1 MVSFSCTIQCY
12 VLPVNNDEAMVA
24 LEAPEARFDACP
36 VEDSIFQDCGRSYRE
51 KGRICHHCSKV
62 SLRRCVGVCSG
73 STRSPGMVTGLIE
86 FCTTNLMT
94 PSQLGAI
101 MSLDGKLRQR
111 AVSQLSCLPALF
123 SFDPTSAQVA
133 AGSLI
138 EDLSRLS
145 ATTLLPMEHTTQS
158 HFASAS
164 PNTQHPS
171 AAATPI
177 TQISS
182 TTDVSSSEVQTEL
195 TPEPV
200 PQSDAS
206 APCVH
211 KAVAP
216 YSRRTS
222 SQHRSPSTRAAYTPL
237 PVMQFCPRKA
247 TASRTGPGR

>member
-1 MVSFSCTIQCY
+1 
-12 VLPVNNDEAMVA
+12 MVA
-24 LEAPEARFDACP
+24 RTERKDGF
-36 VEDSIFQDCGRSYRE
+36 VIYM
-51 KGRICHHCSKV
+51 KV
-62 SLRRCVGVCSG
+62 SLWRCVEVCSG

-111 AVSQLSCLPALF
+111 AVSQLSYLPALF

-158 HFASAS
+158 HFAIAS

-211 KAVAP
+211 KAPVQQENKLTTP
-216 YSRRTS
+216 EPQHS
-222 SQHRSPSTRAAYTPL
+222 SGLHTTAR
-237 PVMQFCPRKA
+237 MQFCPRKS